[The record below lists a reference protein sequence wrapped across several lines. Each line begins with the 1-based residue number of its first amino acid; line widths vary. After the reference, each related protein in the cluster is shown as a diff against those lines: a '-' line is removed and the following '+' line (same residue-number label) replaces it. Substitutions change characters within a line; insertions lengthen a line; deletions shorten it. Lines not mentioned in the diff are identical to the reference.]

1 MAAPIRGR
9 FPLKGALMTQF
20 ASALPD
26 PTHQA
31 GFYANV
37 ATKRLLAWVL
47 DTLLILFLCLL
58 ALPFTAFI
66 ALFFFPAFYLV
77 IGFAYRTLTLTG
89 QSATLGM
96 RLMAIELRDHHGAHF
111 GLGTAL
117 VHTLGYSMSMAFVLP
132 QVISAVL
139 MVASPRGQGLTD
151 LVLGSA
157 AINRP

>member
-1 MAAPIRGR
+1 
-9 FPLKGALMTQF
+9 MTQYDTG
-20 ASALPD
+20 LPD

-31 GFYANV
+31 GFYASV
-37 ATKRLLAWVL
+37 PAKRLLAWVA

-58 ALPFTAFI
+58 ALPFTAFV

-77 IGFAYRTLTLTG
+77 VGFVYRSLTLTG
-89 QSATLGM
+89 QSATWGM
-96 RLMAIELRDHHGAHF
+96 RLMAIEFRDHHGQRF
-111 GLGTAL
+111 GFGTAL
-117 VHTLGYSMSMAFVLP
+117 AHTLGYSMSMAFVLP